1 MTEQTGVRPSE
12 QTASVLPRV
21 AAIIVNWNSEADV
34 LECVESLQ
42 RSTYPNLEIIV
53 VDNGSMDGS
62 VVALRG
68 KHRGVTVIENG
79 ANLGFGRACNVGM
92 AHALEGGAAYF
103 FLLNSDLKID
113 PPAVAVLVALSE
125 GDRSVGIAGPVVYDY
140 TRPDLI
146 QQFGGFAELTRAQVR
161 GLYEWEVDHGQLPPL
176 QEVTFI
182 GGGIMFIR
190 ASVAQQVGGYDPMFF
205 LYCEE
210 VDLGQRVLRAGYKMV
225 VSSRARVWHKLLGSF
240 GGKTNPTVKHNYFRG
255 WMLVGRRYLRGV
267 DLVVFSLQFWFN
279 RLLRFLVGC
288 IVNRTPEMMVP
299 AIRGALRGLR
309 DRRARR
315 PAPAGFPREDTSFAA

>member
-1 MTEQTGVRPSE
+1 MSDQACTHPDQNLALP
-12 QTASVLPRV
+12 PRV
-21 AAIIVNWNSEADV
+21 AAIIVNWNSRADV
-34 LECVESLQ
+34 LECVASLEQ
-42 RSTYPNLEIIV
+42 STYPNLHVVV
-53 VDNGSMDGS
+53 VDNGSVDGS
-62 VVALRG
+62 VAALR
-68 KHRGVTVIENG
+68 REYPAVTVIENG

-92 AHALEGGAAYF
+92 AHALEGGADYF

-113 PPAVAVLVALSE
+113 PPAVEELVALSE
-125 GDRSVGIAGPVVYDY
+125 EDRSIGIAGPVVYDY
-140 TRPDLI
+140 ARPDVI

-161 GLYEWEVDHGQLPPL
+161 GLYEWEVDVGQMPPQ

-190 ASVAQQVGGYDPMFF
+190 AALAQQVGGYDPMFF

-255 WMLVGRRYLRGV
+255 WMLVGRRYLRGL
-267 DLVVFSLQFWFN
+267 DLLVFSLQFWFN

-288 IVNRTPEMMVP
+288 VVNGTPEMMVP
-299 AIRGALRGLR
+299 AITGALRGLR

-315 PAPAGFPREDTSFAA
+315 PAPAGFPREETSLVA